1 MKSSLGKNWAETFQI
16 KGSLCQGLRKVSC
29 GCVKEQ
35 KENQPRKEDQD
46 EVGKWAG
53 ARPHKTVSRNGDI
66 LLNH

>member
-1 MKSSLGKNWAETFQI
+1 MGVKPWADTFQI

-29 GCVKEQ
+29 GCVKERKQ
-35 KENQPRKEDQD
+35 NQPRKEGQE

-66 LLNH
+66 LLNR